1 MDRDQVYLYLC
12 PNFYGNGSEIQKLG
26 DETDISSMYEDQL
39 KTFQADS
46 VIYAVYISSYTLM
59 ELTLFIVVCL

>member
-26 DETDISSMYEDQL
+26 DGTDIASMCEDQL
-39 KTFQADS
+39 KIFQADS
-46 VIYAVYISSYTLM
+46 VLYAVYISSYTLM
-59 ELTLFIVVCL
+59 ELTPFVVVCL